1 MTPSLF
7 DTHCHLQDAALARD
21 QDGVMRRAA
30 EAGVCRFLCC
40 ASAEGDWDAVADL
53 AARYP
58 GITPAFGLHP
68 WRLEERRDGW
78 LERLAARLRDHPA
91 AAAGEI
97 GLDGALP
104 HADAATQEEVFL
116 AQLELSRRARRP
128 VSIHCRRAWHR
139 LPALLRRQGPHPAGI
154 VFHSYSGGVELV
166 APLAG
171 LNGYFSFSATVL
183 HPRNTRARR
192 AAQAVPPDRLLI
204 ETDAPDLPPETAA
217 PDFLPLRD
225 ANGRPVNEPA
235 ALILVAQGLADL
247 RGIPLD
253 ELCRSTWQNARGLFD
268 RGAP

>member
-1 MTPSLF
+1 MNPLLF
-7 DTHCHLQDAALARD
+7 DTHCHLQDAALVRD
-21 QDGVMRRAA
+21 HDGVMRRAA

-53 AARYP
+53 VARHP
-58 GITPAFGLHP
+58 DITPAFGLHP
-68 WRLEERRDGW
+68 WQLEERQDGW
-78 LERLAARLRDHPA
+78 LERLAARLQGNSA
-91 AAAGEI
+91 AAIGEI
-97 GLDGALP
+97 GLDSALP
-104 HADAATQEEVFL
+104 RLDAATQEEVFL
-116 AQLELSRRARRP
+116 AQLELSCRARRP
-128 VSIHCRRAWHR
+128 VSIHCCRAWHR

-166 APLAG
+166 TPLAE

-192 AAQAVPPDRLLI
+192 AAQAVPLDRLLI
-204 ETDAPDLPPETAA
+204 ESDAPNLPPETAA
-217 PDFLPLRD
+217 PELLPLRD

-253 ELCRSTWQNARGLFD
+253 ELCQSTWQNARRLFD
-268 RGAP
+268 RGEP